1 MLKFASAFALG
12 LLLCQP
18 AFADGVE
25 TVRPRYYHYGYGL
38 PAERHVI
45 EIVSPPYSA
54 NFIINGARFTGMS
67 RACYGWTAGEPIRLI
82 SGDWNARC
90 ASAVFYNYT
99 RRNRCQMLC
108 GSGGWGGWGGWG
120 W

>member
-1 MLKFASAFALG
+1 MLKFASVFALG

-18 AFADGVE
+18 AFADGME
-25 TVRPRYYHYGYGL
+25 TARPRYYHYGYGL

-54 NFIINGARFTGMS
+54 NFVINGARFTGMS
-67 RACYGWTAGEPIRLI
+67 PACYGWTAGEPIRLI

-108 GSGGWGGWGGWG
+108 GSGGWGGWGW
-120 W
+120 